1 MAAADVVTDVTEQCR
16 IMGDLHHAIAAGAM
30 TSADVSAELC
40 ELVAGR
46 KAVRCDA
53 SGIVVFDSTGTAVQ
67 DVASAAIVYE
77 RALALASSIASGAVQ
92 AHAAMKTAIDDGLS
106 MSLADGL
113 LLERR
118 LFTDIFT
125 TDDSQVGVKSFLENG
140 PGKATFS
147 GR

>member
-1 MAAADVVTDVTEQCR
+1 
-16 IMGDLHHAIAAGAM
+16 
-30 TSADVSAELC
+30 
-40 ELVAGR
+40 
-46 KAVRCDA
+46 
-53 SGIVVFDSTGTAVQ
+53 
-67 DVASAAIVYE
+67 
-77 RALALASSIASGAVQ
+77 
-92 AHAAMKTAIDDGLS
+92 MKTAIDDGLS